1 MKRIHIMAMAAVILI
16 LSGTGAADEGM
27 YTFDNPPLK
36 KWKDNYG
43 FEPDA
48 AWLERAMKAAVRFNN
63 GGTGSFVSGD
73 GLVMTNHHV
82 GFDCIQKL
90 STKTNDYVKEG
101 FVAERLEDEARCPD
115 LELNVLM
122 SYEDVT
128 ASVSEAAASA
138 KDGEEAAKKRK
149 ARIAGIEKECNEKTK
164 LRCNVIKL
172 YGGGQ
177 YMLYRYLKHTD
188 VRLVFA
194 PEQQVAFFGGDFD
207 NFTYPRYDF
216 DVSFFRVYDGGKP
229 FRTKHFFTWSK
240 DGAKEGELV
249 FVIGNP
255 GTTGRQL
262 TAAQLEFERDVR
274 TPCRLRSFEKANKA
288 LKEFAAQ
295 SEENLRQAKH
305 WIFGFE
311 NAIKAYTGFDKGLQ
325 DPKLFEKKKKEEE
338 AVRKAVMEYEYF
350 YEDVK
355 DSWDKIAEAQKE
367 RAQFHAA
374 GYIAYSMVSRSELLR
389 RAVAIVQMVEE
400 KKKPNEERLEEYMD
414 TALESLELD
423 LFSGA
428 PIYGDLEKVM
438 LQNSLEEAL
447 DVLGPEHPLVKA
459 ALRGFDPQDVAV
471 AATGG
476 VLFEVDEGDKKKTIR
491 ADGTKLVDVG
501 YRKDLVKN
509 GEKWSLKKW
518 LKKLEKEKDPMM
530 NLAVRINPVIRD
542 LRKRYEDKV
551 KSVEEAEGQ
560 KIAMAWFK
568 VYGKSAPPDATF
580 TLRISHGVVKGYEA
594 EGTIVPFQTNFYGMY
609 ARSFAFDGKP
619 PFDLPERWLKKKSA
633 LDMSVPLNF
642 VSTPDITGGNS
653 GSPVINRS
661 GEIVGLIFDGNIDS
675 LVLRYAYSEEKA
687 RAVSVHSSGIREA
700 LVNLYKADRVAKELG
715 AVQSVIGTKLK
726 PVF

>member
-1 MKRIHIMAMAAVILI
+1 MKKINVMAMAAIILI
-16 LSGTGAADEGM
+16 LSGPGVADEGM

-36 KWKDNYG
+36 TWKDAYG

-82 GFDCIQKL
+82 GFDCIQKI
-90 STKTNDYVKEG
+90 STKPNDYVKEG
-101 FVAERLEDEARCPD
+101 FVAERLQDEAGCPD

-128 ASVSEAAASA
+128 ESVSEAAASA
-138 KDGEEAAKKRK
+138 KSGVEAAKKRK
-149 ARIAGIEKECNEKTK
+149 ATMARIEKECNEKTK
-164 LRCNVIKL
+164 LRCNVTKL

-194 PEQQVAFFGGDFD
+194 PEHQVAFFGGDFD
-207 NFTYPRYDF
+207 NFTYPRHDF
-216 DVSFFRVYDGGKP
+216 DIAFFRVYEKGKP
-229 FRTKHFFTWSK
+229 FRPKHFFTWSK

-262 TAAQLEFERDVR
+262 TAAQIAFERDLR
-274 TPCRLRSFEKANKA
+274 TPNRLRSFKKAHEA
-288 LKEFAAQ
+288 LAEFAAQ

-305 WIFGFE
+305 WLFGFE
-311 NAIKAYTGFDKGLQ
+311 NAIKAYTGFDKALGN
-325 DPKLFEKKKKEEE
+325 PELFEKKKKEEKKIKE
-338 AVRKAVMEYEYF
+338 AVREYQHF

-367 RAQFHAA
+367 RAKIHVAR
-374 GYIAYSMVSRSELLR
+374 YIADSMVNRSELLR

-400 KKKPNEERLEEYMD
+400 KKKPNEERLEEFRD

-438 LQNSLEEAL
+438 LQNSLEEAQE
-447 DVLGPEHPLVKA
+447 VLGPEHPLVKA
-459 ALRGFDPQDVAV
+459 ALRGFEPRDVAV

-491 ADGTKLVDVG
+491 ADGTKLVDMG
-501 YRKDLVKN
+501 YRKKLVKD

-518 LKKLEKEKDPMM
+518 LQKLEKEKDPMM
-530 NLAVRINPVIRD
+530 NLAVRINPMLRD

-551 KSVEEAEGQ
+551 KSVEEAECQ
-560 KIAMAWFK
+560 KIAMARFK

-609 ARSFAFDGKP
+609 ARSFAFDG
-619 PFDLPERWLKKKSA
+619 
-633 LDMSVPLNF
+633 
-642 VSTPDITGGNS
+642 
-653 GSPVINRS
+653 
-661 GEIVGLIFDGNIDS
+661 
-675 LVLRYAYSEEKA
+675 
-687 RAVSVHSSGIREA
+687 
-700 LVNLYKADRVAKELG
+700 
-715 AVQSVIGTKLK
+715 
-726 PVF
+726 